1 MRIPDCGPFG
11 ETLLEA
17 KTLAIVAAFLL
28 NRPGG
33 GCVESVVTDRTHLFL
48 LRSATCCPPGML
60 STTADGTPPSAKVG
74 ILWPKASST
83 SENIDRTE
91 GSVALQFSDSLW
103 FPRHHP
109 SVPTVATESSR
120 GPTGANLRL
129 PSSRTG
135 GSPARAIELESHF
148 RRALVLEFKL
158 EGPKVK
164 RVRR

>member
-17 KTLAIVAAFLL
+17 RTLAIVAAFFL

-48 LRSATCCPPGML
+48 LCSATCCPPGML
-60 STTADGTPPSAKVG
+60 STTADGPPPSAKVG

-91 GSVALQFSDSLW
+91 GSVALQFSDVVPWQLQFRFTVQRAQAHRPVQRRYSLCIKQ
-103 FPRHHP
+103 
-109 SVPTVATESSR
+109 SIGTVDAE
-120 GPTGANLRL
+120 
-129 PSSRTG
+129 
-135 GSPARAIELESHF
+135 
-148 RRALVLEFKL
+148 
-158 EGPKVK
+158 
-164 RVRR
+164 

>member
-17 KTLAIVAAFLL
+17 KTLAIVAAFFL

-74 ILWPKASST
+74 IL
-83 SENIDRTE
+83 
-91 GSVALQFSDSLW
+91 
-103 FPRHHP
+103 
-109 SVPTVATESSR
+109 
-120 GPTGANLRL
+120 
-129 PSSRTG
+129 
-135 GSPARAIELESHF
+135 
-148 RRALVLEFKL
+148 
-158 EGPKVK
+158 
-164 RVRR
+164 

>member
-17 KTLAIVAAFLL
+17 RTLAIVAAFFL

-33 GCVESVVTDRTHLFL
+33 GCVESVVTDRAHLFL

-91 GSVALQFSDSLW
+91 RFRGVAVF
-103 FPRHHP
+103 
-109 SVPTVATESSR
+109 
-120 GPTGANLRL
+120 
-129 PSSRTG
+129 
-135 GSPARAIELESHF
+135 
-148 RRALVLEFKL
+148 
-158 EGPKVK
+158 
-164 RVRR
+164 